1 MIYNTSSLNT
11 IDIHISGASN
21 LSGYDLTIRFNPD
34 VLNVTE
40 VNYVDDS
47 NFFYDHYVWTETIN
61 NDTGL
66 IRLNVTLPL
75 SATQGV
81 DGSGTVANITL
92 LYLPNPSTN
101 ATALDMRL
109 TNLTDP
115 AGNPYVHEW
124 YDGYFTDQLSSVHPA
139 YPTVTFSFD
148 VDLDPDTTPP
158 SYFEAGERIW
168 FDGFGCQC
176 QMPGPKIVKYIW
188 DFDDGTTRVR
198 YDDLGPSSI
207 IAHQYAANGTYTVK
221 LTVVDRYNLTN
232 YLTKDVQVG
241 LALPEFPFG
250 AALEISLVVAVIYVW
265 WRSRRKIR
273 RVHPTQR

>member
-1 MIYNTSSLNT
+1 
-11 IDIHISGASN
+11 
-21 LSGYDLTIRFNPD
+21 
-34 VLNVTE
+34 
-40 VNYVDDS
+40 
-47 NFFYDHYVWTETIN
+47 
-61 NDTGL
+61 
-66 IRLNVTLPL
+66 
-75 SATQGV
+75 
-81 DGSGTVANITL
+81 
-92 LYLPNPSTN
+92 
-101 ATALDMRL
+101 
-109 TNLTDP
+109 
-115 AGNPYVHEW
+115 
-124 YDGYFTDQLSSVHPA
+124 
-139 YPTVTFSFD
+139 
-148 VDLDPDTTPP
+148 
-158 SYFEAGERIW
+158 
-168 FDGFGCQC
+168 
-176 QMPGPKIVKYIW
+176 MPGPKIVKYIW